1 MLNKYNRRFKEMNA
15 KFYDISDTPE
25 EEKYDLFVI
34 NKSGGKEY
42 KEEDFGKILIYLNYI
57 FPKPTKY
64 EKINRID
71 GIYFFETAINESK
84 IIKLKYDNIQK
95 NNYLSLN
102 KKEGK
107 KSELFKIEYQNDD
120 GSYTIK
126 SLISKTFLGVTEN
139 IEYYNTNEKS
149 ISLEFYPNVDEK
161 KQKWYFLTNNKDF
174 YYITSANE
182 LCSLDIS
189 SDDANDDS
197 KIKCYYANGTKS
209 QMFKLKMYNN

>member
-107 KSELFKIEYQNDD
+107 KSELFKNEYQNDD

-126 SLISKTFLGVTEN
+126 SLISNTFLGVTEN

-149 ISLEFYPNVDEK
+149 ISLEFYPNVDGK

-174 YYITSANE
+174 Y
-182 LCSLDIS
+182 
-189 SDDANDDS
+189 
-197 KIKCYYANGTKS
+197 
-209 QMFKLKMYNN
+209 

>member
-1 MLNKYNRRFKEMNA
+1 MIYLLLIK
-15 KFYDISDTPE
+15 
-25 EEKYDLFVI
+25 
-34 NKSGGKEY
+34 GKEY

-126 SLISKTFLGVTEN
+126 SLISNTFLGVTEN
-139 IEYYNTNEKS
+139 IEYYNIN
-149 ISLEFYPNVDEK
+149 
-161 KQKWYFLTNNKDF
+161 
-174 YYITSANE
+174 
-182 LCSLDIS
+182 
-189 SDDANDDS
+189 
-197 KIKCYYANGTKS
+197 
-209 QMFKLKMYNN
+209 